1 MSDRSSATWEGQPDN
16 SEMQHNGLTE
26 EIAWCLLSTAN
37 GNRLLL
43 PKCII
48 FGQWSLTEPP
58 YNTWKSSACIPRL
71 RSLYRIIAW
80 LYKTECLKIKKY
92 SAQKIET

>member
-26 EIAWCLLSTAN
+26 EIAWCLISTAN
-37 GNRLLL
+37 GNRFLL
-43 PKCII
+43 PKYII

-58 YNTWKSSACIPRL
+58 YNIQKSSACIPHL